1 MIKMLKLIFKSVRY
15 RYLESSNIST
25 NLYVINELTQNTN
38 RKRIKV
44 LLKLIVFKRYKSYK
58 I

>member
-25 NLYVINELTQNTN
+25 KFVCH
-38 RKRIKV
+38 K
-44 LLKLIVFKRYKSYK
+44 
-58 I
+58 

>member
-25 NLYVINELTQNTN
+25 NMYLINERTN
-38 RKRIKV
+38 SK
-44 LLKLIVFKRYKSYK
+44 YK
-58 I
+58 